1 MDSGFSRHMRI
12 FLCAT
17 ACALMLGCASSQRV
31 VSSADNILRLHVIAN
46 SDSAADQTVKL
57 QVRDAVLACIEPGES
72 AAETRAYLMEH
83 GAQLQS
89 AVERTLRENGFDYG
103 AQLLLGSYDFPDRT
117 CGNTL
122 YKAGEYEALRIVL
135 GDGAGQNWWCVLFP
149 PLCIVTTEDE
159 APVETDE
166 IVFESTIL
174 NWIRDWRNAS

>member
-1 MDSGFSRHMRI
+1 M
-12 FLCAT
+12 
-17 ACALMLGCASSQRV
+17 
-31 VSSADNILRLHVIAN
+31 
-46 SDSAADQTVKL
+46 KL

-117 CGNTL
+117 YGNTL

-166 IVFESTIL
+166 IVFESIIL